1 MSDIEF
7 RRPPPPALP
16 VAEIRAAVIALG
28 LPKAWTTAD
37 DVALME
43 GFGLGLSI
51 EEIAKM
57 QGQTEATTRAR
68 FFALRGAATGG
79 LADMGL
85 DTQNRLLDVVHAIL
99 EQCHRQS
106 PDDFC
111 RTCRGRGWLDE
122 PQDRNGRTVNVSSAC
137 YACHG
142 TGYGR

>member
-16 VAEIRAAVIALG
+16 VAEIKAAVIALG
-28 LPKAWTTAD
+28 LPKVWTTSD

-43 GFGLGLSI
+43 GLGLGLSI
-51 EEIAKM
+51 EEIAKL
-57 QGQTEATTRAR
+57 QGKSEAATKAR

-85 DTQNRLLDVVHAIL
+85 DTQNRLLEVVRKIM
-99 EQCHRQS
+99 EECHRQS

-122 PQDRNGRTVNVSSAC
+122 AQDRNGRTVMVSSTC
-137 YACHG
+137 YSCHG

>member
-28 LPKAWTTAD
+28 LPKAWTTSD

-43 GFGLGLSI
+43 GLGLGLSI
-51 EEIAKM
+51 DEVAKM
-57 QGQTEATTRAR
+57 QGKTEAATKAR
-68 FFALRGAATGG
+68 LFALRGAATGG

-85 DTQNRLLDVVHAIL
+85 DTQNRLLDVVRRIL

-111 RTCRGRGWLDE
+111 RTCGGLGWLDE

>member
-37 DVALME
+37 DVALIE
-43 GFGLGLSI
+43 GLGFGLSI
-51 EEIAKM
+51 DEVAKM
-57 QGQTEATTRAR
+57 QGKSEAATKAR

-79 LADMGL
+79 LAHMGL
-85 DTQNRLLDVVHAIL
+85 DTQNRLLDVVRGIL
-99 EQCHRQS
+99 EQCNRQS

>member
-28 LPKAWTTAD
+28 LPKAWTTSD

-43 GFGLGLSI
+43 GLGLGLSI
-51 EEIAKM
+51 DEVAKM
-57 QGQTEATTRAR
+57 QGKTEAATKAR

-85 DTQNRLLDVVHAIL
+85 DTQNRLLDVVRGIL

-137 YACHG
+137 YACRG